1 MTIKELIGVF
11 DDWNIPVVIN
21 DSNLKQLAR
30 YHNIAIFVRNKYNVL
45 GCDRSN
51 AEVVAFG
58 LYDGELAIRT
68 AC

>member
-1 MTIKELIGVF
+1 MTVKELIGVF

-21 DSNLKQLAR
+21 NSSLKQLAR
-30 YHNIAIFVRNKYNVL
+30 YHNIAVFVRKKYNVL

-58 LYDGELAIRT
+58 LYDGELAIRIS
-68 AC
+68 

>member
-1 MTIKELIGVF
+1 MTVKELIGVF

-21 DSNLKQLAR
+21 DSNLKQLAT

-45 GCDRSN
+45 DCDRSN

-58 LYDGELAIRT
+58 LYDGELAIRIS
-68 AC
+68 

>member
-1 MTIKELIGVF
+1 MTVKELIGVF

-21 DSNLKQLAR
+21 DSNLKQLAM
-30 YHNIAIFVRNKYNVL
+30 YHNIAVFVRNKYNVL

-58 LYDGELAIRT
+58 LYDGELAIRIS
-68 AC
+68 

>member
-1 MTIKELIGVF
+1 MSVKELIGVF

-21 DSNLKQLAR
+21 DSNLKQLAT
-30 YHNIAIFVRNKYNVL
+30 YYNIAVFVRNKYNVL
-45 GCDRSN
+45 GCNRSN

>member
-1 MTIKELIGVF
+1 MTVKELIGVF

-21 DSNLKQLAR
+21 DSDLKKLAT
-30 YHNIAIFVRNKYNVL
+30 YYNIAVFVRNKYNVL

-58 LYDGELAIRT
+58 LYDGELTIRIS
-68 AC
+68 

>member
-21 DSNLKQLAR
+21 DSNLKQLAT
-30 YHNIAIFVRNKYNVL
+30 YYNIAVFVRNKYNVL
-45 GCDRSN
+45 GCNRSN

-58 LYDGELAIRT
+58 LYDGELAIRIS
-68 AC
+68 